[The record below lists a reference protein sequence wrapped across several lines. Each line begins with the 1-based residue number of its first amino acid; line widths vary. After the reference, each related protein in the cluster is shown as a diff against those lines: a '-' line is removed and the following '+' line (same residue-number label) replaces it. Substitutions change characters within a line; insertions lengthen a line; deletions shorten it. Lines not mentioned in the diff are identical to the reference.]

1 MGIRYHEKKGSALEV
16 AAELEKNP
24 LIRATSVQLEPYN
37 GWVVVV
43 VPEFVDV
50 EEIAAGCE
58 IRDHKVRKNLDKKK
72 PPAPAISPRPVSG
85 SRSSS
90 GQTRE
95 PQRSTEALCSLSRGE
110 TTEKKG
116 LRAGWPLSGSRRTH
130 CQRLMKLRVLARS
143 CNTSRMTSKR
153 GMGLRG
159 RRRSSKLRQKKGFF

>member
-90 GQTRE
+90 G
-95 PQRSTEALCSLSRGE
+95 PNQRAAEEHRGFVFSLKGRNYRKEGTAGWLALEWLKANPLSTSDEIASAGPFMQHVAYDF
-110 TTEKKG
+110 KKG
-116 LRAGWPLSGSRRTH
+116 NGIER
-130 CQRLMKLRVLARS
+130 
-143 CNTSRMTSKR
+143 
-153 GMGLRG
+153 
-159 RRRSSKLRQKKGFF
+159 KKKE